1 MSQERVE
8 LVRDGFEAWNS
19 GDRRWVLDHM
29 SPEIEWITPAEDP
42 EPGHYRGF
50 EQLESFWEQWRTT
63 FGHLKFEIED
73 LIDARESVVVIARRS
88 GTGESSGV
96 AISDRIVQVFSFD
109 DDDRCFRVQEFY
121 DREAAL
127 DRAVERG

>member
-1 MSQERVE
+1 MRQ
-8 LVRDGFEAWNS
+8 GFEAWNS
-19 GDRRWVLDHM
+19 GDSQWVLDHM
-29 SPEIEWITPAEDP
+29 RSDVEWITPAQDP
-42 EPGHYRGF
+42 EPGHYKGF
-50 EQLESFWEQWRTT
+50 GELEGFWEQWRTT

-73 LIDARESVVVIARRS
+73 VIDANESVVVIARRS

-109 DDDRCFRVQEFY
+109 SGDRCYRVQEFY

-127 DRAVERG
+127 DRAIED